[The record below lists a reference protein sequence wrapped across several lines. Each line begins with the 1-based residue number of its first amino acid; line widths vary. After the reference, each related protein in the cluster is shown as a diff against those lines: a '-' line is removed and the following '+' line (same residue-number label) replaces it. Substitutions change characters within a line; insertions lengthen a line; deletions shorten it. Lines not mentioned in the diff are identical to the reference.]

1 MGKVIFFVILL
12 DNQKFSMYSVWVLK
26 ICFIFYIIYFIWLC
40 ELFDKCGFNKGLI
53 YELYNVYDFSEIY
66 LIYFF
71 IVQKYD

>member
-1 MGKVIFFVILL
+1 
-12 DNQKFSMYSVWVLK
+12 MYSVWVLK

-53 YELYNVYDFSEIY
+53 YELYNVYDFSEIN

-71 IVQKYD
+71 VV